1 MYIERAFELFSEFP
15 ADPEN
20 NSAVYLEKLAL
31 KNWQFSCT
39 PRVAAKLITLLL
51 FSIVNSSFRSSELTL
66 HLVYHYVALF
76 SLFYF

>member
-31 KNWQFSCT
+31 KN
-39 PRVAAKLITLLL
+39 
-51 FSIVNSSFRSSELTL
+51 
-66 HLVYHYVALF
+66 
-76 SLFYF
+76 